1 MVLPGA
7 KEIADSAHGADA
19 PRVKGTVVAEL
30 TPVCDSLHP
39 LTEVQ
44 VPTSVYPLPAVNE
57 EVPEPVSVL
66 PITNELA
73 LGVKEVTDGV
83 VEPAEELPVDVD
95 GLVVE
100 APLIS

>member
-1 MVLPGA
+1 MGA
-7 KEIADSAHGADA
+7 NDIADSAHGADT

-30 TPVCDSLHP
+30 TPVWDSAHP
-39 LTEVQ
+39 YAELQ
-44 VPTSVYPLPAVNE
+44 VPLSVYPPPAVKE
-57 EVPEPVSVL
+57 EVLEEVSVL

-83 VEPAEELPVDVD
+83 VEPPEELPVEVN